1 MPNTTEDPLGR
12 LERSATPKKKS
23 EGKKVSAI
31 AHNYE
36 GGSPLGI
43 RERATPPIDKGMIS
57 SLSEFLKKSQP
68 ETKRELLR
76 ENQLTGSKSML
87 DESQIL
93 E

>member
-1 MPNTTEDPLGR
+1 MTEDPLGR

-31 AHNYE
+31 THNYE
-36 GGSPLGI
+36 GGTPL
-43 RERATPPIDKGMIS
+43 RLKERQTPPIDKGMIS